1 MKIRSYGMLVLGL
14 LFLAGLAIGSRP
26 HSAAG
31 QKIMTK
37 TEDGIP
43 VVYNPKKPAP
53 PAGGPS
59 ALILKHDLTIGR
71 ESGHENYMFSE
82 LRSVQV
88 DDQENIYTLDM
99 KEIKVRVFDKSGK
112 HLRTFGKKG
121 KGPGELDMP
130 TRMEPAPGGN
140 LVIEDYGNAKFV
152 FFSLEGAVI
161 KEIPLG
167 KYQFLVRFKFNSRRE
182 IYADVRTF
190 DETKSVS
197 ELIKFSPDFKPLATV
212 ASFEEKRGPRVFS
225 AFSPMLYFQV
235 TAKDNLIWAITETDK
250 YEFSVIEAGGKM
262 IRKNVKEYVPA
273 KVTGAMKDKLFEE
286 SFGERGLPPGYTF
299 DVPGYLPATYYFHV
313 DDEGKMIVRTYENEK
328 KGEDYWYSYDVF
340 DAEGRCLTSFS
351 LPEREMVFVSKKN
364 KLYCM
369 VRENEEG
376 IPQVKRYDM
385 TWK

>member
-1 MKIRSYGMLVLGL
+1 
-14 LFLAGLAIGSRP
+14 
-26 HSAAG
+26 
-31 QKIMTK
+31 
-37 TEDGIP
+37 
-43 VVYNPKKPAP
+43 
-53 PAGGPS
+53 
-59 ALILKHDLTIGR
+59 
-71 ESGHENYMFSE
+71 MFSE

-197 ELIKFSPDFKPLATV
+197 EPRETSISS
-212 ASFEEKRGPRVFS
+212 SF
-225 AFSPMLYFQV
+225 
-235 TAKDNLIWAITETDK
+235 
-250 YEFSVIEAGGKM
+250 
-262 IRKNVKEYVPA
+262 
-273 KVTGAMKDKLFEE
+273 
-286 SFGERGLPPGYTF
+286 LP
-299 DVPGYLPATYYFHV
+299 
-313 DDEGKMIVRTYENEK
+313 
-328 KGEDYWYSYDVF
+328 
-340 DAEGRCLTSFS
+340 
-351 LPEREMVFVSKKN
+351 
-364 KLYCM
+364 
-369 VRENEEG
+369 
-376 IPQVKRYDM
+376 
-385 TWK
+385 